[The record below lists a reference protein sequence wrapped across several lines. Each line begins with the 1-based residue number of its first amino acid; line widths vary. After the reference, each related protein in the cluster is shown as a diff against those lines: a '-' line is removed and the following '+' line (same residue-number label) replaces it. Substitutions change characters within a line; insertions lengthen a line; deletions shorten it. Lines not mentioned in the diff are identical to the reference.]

1 MTSSV
6 SIPKEDSKSTDSSS
20 SSPLLTLPDMA
31 RDIERVN
38 EELRKSVQSKNSFLT
53 EVATHLINAGGKR
66 VRPALSIT
74 SSLLSEESPRSV
86 DHDVIRGGVAV
97 ELVHQGSL
105 YHDDVMDGAETRRN
119 VESVNA
125 RWGNREAI
133 LAGDFLLARASEIA
147 ADLGTEVAG
156 LLASTI
162 ASLCEGQVLELQNT
176 FNVERTEDAYFQSI
190 SGKTAVLLAT
200 SARVGALVANHPRD
214 LIESV
219 TAFGQNYGMAFQI
232 IDDVLDLIATDK
244 QLGKPAGNDLV
255 EGVYTLPVIRALA
268 GPSGEKLRELL
279 NDAIDQNSRDQVLAI
294 VRSDEALPSAVATA
308 IQCTNRARE
317 TVEELPPTPAINA
330 LNLTCDLLL
339 EQIDFATKQE
349 D

>member
-1 MTSSV
+1 
-6 SIPKEDSKSTDSSS
+6 
-20 SSPLLTLPDMA
+20 MA

-38 EELRKSVQSKNSFLT
+38 EELRKSVQSKDSFLT

-214 LIESV
+214 LVESV

-255 EGVYTLPVIRALA
+255 EGVYTLPVIRMIA
-268 GPSGEKLRELL
+268 SGDPVKELL
-279 NDAIDQNSRDQVLAI
+279 GGPLDEKTRDQARAAVVNGPEIASSI
-294 VRSDEALPSAVATA
+294 ETAQTFVDRALS
-308 IQCTNRARE
+308 
-317 TVEELPPTPAINA
+317 TVEDLPATPGMQGMRDAATNLLSA
-330 LNLTCDLLL
+330 LNR
-339 EQIDFATKQE
+339 
-349 D
+349 

>member
-1 MTSSV
+1 
-6 SIPKEDSKSTDSSS
+6 
-20 SSPLLTLPDMA
+20 MA

-38 EELRKSVQSKNSFLT
+38 QELRKSVQSKDSFLT

-66 VRPALSIT
+66 VRPALAIT
-74 SSLLSEESPRSV
+74 SSLLSEESPRFV

-162 ASLCEGQVLELQNT
+162 ASLCEGQVLELQTT

-214 LIESV
+214 LVESV

-279 NDAIDQNSRDQVLAI
+279 NEAIDQNSRDQVLAI

-308 IQCTNRARE
+308 IQCTNQARE
-317 TVEELPPTPAINA
+317 TVEELPPTPAVNA

-339 EQIDFATKQE
+339 EQIDFATKQA